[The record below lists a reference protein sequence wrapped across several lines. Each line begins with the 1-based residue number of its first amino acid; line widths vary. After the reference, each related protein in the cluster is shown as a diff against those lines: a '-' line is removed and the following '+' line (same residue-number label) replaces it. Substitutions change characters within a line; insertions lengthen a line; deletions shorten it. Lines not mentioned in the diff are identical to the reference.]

1 MILTNFQKRF
11 YTSIVLLSIIF
22 LIFKFNIILV
32 YFLIILGVFSI
43 LEFMDVTK
51 RLSINLFQLCFIN
64 FIFIFYVFIFCL
76 NFFLFS
82 NLAGLKIILL
92 ILLLACVAS
101 DIGGFIFG
109 KIFKGPKL
117 TKISPNKTYSGAL
130 GSIILSLITVL
141 FLTYYFVQIID
152 LKIVIVAIM
161 TSIFCQIGD
170 LIFSFLKRKARLQ
183 DTGKIL
189 PGHGGILDRLD
200 GILLGV
206 PLGFVT
212 FVLMY

>member
-32 YFLIILGVFSI
+32 YFLIILGIFSI

-51 RLSINLFQLCFIN
+51 RLSINLFQLYFIN
-64 FIFIFYVFIFCL
+64 FIFIFYFFIFCL

-109 KIFKGPKL
+109 KILKVL
-117 TKISPNKTYSGAL
+117 INKNKSKQN
-130 GSIILSLITVL
+130 L
-141 FLTYYFVQIID
+141 FWRTWIYNTFFNNCFIFNLLFRSIID

-170 LIFSFLKRKARLQ
+170 LTFSFLKRKARLQ

-212 FVLMY
+212 FVLIY

>member
-51 RLSINLFQLCFIN
+51 RLSINLFQLYFIN

>member
-11 YTSIVLLSIIF
+11 FTSIVLLSLIF
-22 LIFKFNIILV
+22 LIFKFKVILV
-32 YFLIILGVFSI
+32 YFLIILGIFYI
-43 LEFMDVTK
+43 LEFIDVTK
-51 RLSINLFQLCFIN
+51 RLSINLFQLYLVN
-64 FIFIFYVFIFCL
+64 FIFVVYIFIFFL
-76 NFFLFS
+76 NFFLLS
-82 NLAGLKIILL
+82 NLAGLKILL
-92 ILLLACVAS
+92 FILLLACVAS

-109 KIFKGPKL
+109 KTFKGPKL

-130 GSIILSLITVL
+130 GSIILSIITVL
-141 FLTYYFVQIID
+141 ILTYNFVQIID
-152 LKIVIVAIM
+152 FKIVIVAIM

-170 LIFSFLKRKARLQ
+170 LVFSFLKRKAKLQ

>member
-32 YFLIILGVFSI
+32 YFLIILGIFSI

-51 RLSINLFQLCFIN
+51 RLSINLFLLYFIN

-82 NLAGLKIILL
+82 NLPGLKIILL

-109 KIFKGPKL
+109 KIFRGPKL
-117 TKISPNKTYSGAL
+117 TKISPNKTYSGAF
-130 GSIILSLITVL
+130 GSIILSLTTVL
-141 FLTYYFVQIID
+141 FLTYYFVQLID

-212 FVLMY
+212 FVLIY

>member
-51 RLSINLFQLCFIN
+51 RLSINLFQLYFIN

-82 NLAGLKIILL
+82 NLPGLKIILL

-109 KIFKGPKL
+109 KIFRGPKL

-130 GSIILSLITVL
+130 GSIILSLTTVL
-141 FLTYYFVQIID
+141 FLTYYFVQLID

-170 LIFSFLKRKARLQ
+170 LTFSLLKRKARLQ

-212 FVLMY
+212 FVLIY

>member
-32 YFLIILGVFSI
+32 YFLIILGIFSI

-51 RLSINLFQLCFIN
+51 RLSINLFQLYFIN

-82 NLAGLKIILL
+82 NLPGLKIILL

-152 LKIVIVAIM
+152 LKIIIVAIM

-212 FVLMY
+212 FVLIY

>member
-32 YFLIILGVFSI
+32 YFLIILGIFSI

-51 RLSINLFQLCFIN
+51 RLSINLFLLYFIN

-82 NLAGLKIILL
+82 NLPGLKIILL

-130 GSIILSLITVL
+130 GSIILSLIIVL

-212 FVLMY
+212 FVLIY

>member
-1 MILTNFQKRF
+1 MTLTNFQNSL
-11 YTSIVLLSIIF
+11 YTSIVLLSLIF

-32 YFLIILGVFSI
+32 YFLIILGIFSI

-51 RLSINLFQLCFIN
+51 RLSISLFKLYLINL
-64 FIFIFYVFIFCL
+64 IFIFYVFVFCL

-117 TKISPNKTYSGAL
+117 TKISPNKTYSGAI
-130 GSIILSLITVL
+130 GSIILALITVL

-152 LKIVIVAIM
+152 FKIMIVAIM

-170 LIFSFLKRKARLQ
+170 LTFSFLKRKAKLQ

-206 PLGFVT
+206 PLGFLT
-212 FVLMY
+212 FVLIY

>member
-32 YFLIILGVFSI
+32 YFLIILGIFSI

-51 RLSINLFQLCFIN
+51 RLSINLFQLYFIN

-82 NLAGLKIILL
+82 NLPGLKIILL

-109 KIFKGPKL
+109 KIFRGPKL

-130 GSIILSLITVL
+130 GSIILSLTTVL
-141 FLTYYFVQIID
+141 FLTYYFVQLID

-170 LIFSFLKRKARLQ
+170 LTFSLLKRKARLQ

-212 FVLMY
+212 FVLIY

>member
-1 MILTNFQKRF
+1 MILSNFQKRF

-32 YFLIILGVFSI
+32 YFLIILGIFSI

-51 RLSINLFQLCFIN
+51 RLSINLFLLYFIN

-82 NLAGLKIILL
+82 NLPGLKIILL

-130 GSIILSLITVL
+130 GSIILSLIIVL

-212 FVLMY
+212 FVLIY

>member
-1 MILTNFQKRF
+1 MKITNFQKRF
-11 YTSIVLLSIIF
+11 YTSIVLLSLIF

-43 LEFMDVTK
+43 LEFTDLTK
-51 RLSINLFQLCFIN
+51 RLSINLFQLYFIN
-64 FIFIFYVFIFCL
+64 LIFIFYVFIFCL

-117 TKISPNKTYSGAL
+117 TRISPKKTISGAI
-130 GSIILSLITVL
+130 GSLILSVVTVFIL
-141 FLTYYFVQIID
+141 FFYLKGIYGVSILMLGII
-152 LKIVIVAIM
+152 
-161 TSIFCQIGD
+161 TSISSQIGD
-170 LIFSFLKRKARLQ
+170 LFFSFLKRKASVK
-183 DTGKIL
+183 DTGNIF
-189 PGHGGILDRLD
+189 PGHGGVLDRID
-200 GILLGV
+200 GILFGLPVGTITIFF
-206 PLGFVT
+206 LI
-212 FVLMY
+212 